1 MKVAAVILAAGKGV
15 RMCSSL
21 PKVAHQAAGK
31 AMIVHIVE
39 AVEKAGIDEI
49 KVVVGHGREVVQSL
63 LSSKKVEFVIQEQ
76 QLGTGH
82 ALLQAEKYIDSDSA
96 VLVLAGDTPLL
107 RPGTLRGLIDYHLQR
122 KAQATV
128 LSADLAHPSG
138 YGRIIRQDKGAFARI
153 VEEKDA
159 CHRFYFNIQTASPGN
174 GIGYL
179 SPGNPPGRAQL

>member
-76 QLGTGH
+76 Q
-82 ALLQAEKYIDSDSA
+82 Y
-96 VLVLAGDTPLL
+96 
-107 RPGTLRGLIDYHLQR
+107 Y
-122 KAQATV
+122 
-128 LSADLAHPSG
+128 
-138 YGRIIRQDKGAFARI
+138 RISYRI
-153 VEEKDA
+153 
-159 CHRFYFNIQTASPGN
+159 N
-174 GIGYL
+174 
-179 SPGNPPGRAQL
+179 

>member
-76 QLGTGH
+76 QLIQQDQH
-82 ALLQAEKYIDSDSA
+82 LMLLPSFS
-96 VLVLAGDTPLL
+96 LL
-107 RPGTLRGLIDYHLQR
+107 SSSK
-122 KAQATV
+122 KA
-128 LSADLAHPSG
+128 
-138 YGRIIRQDKGAFARI
+138 
-153 VEEKDA
+153 
-159 CHRFYFNIQTASPGN
+159 
-174 GIGYL
+174 
-179 SPGNPPGRAQL
+179 